1 MDTRM
6 HSSAPREVS
15 QAPAFSR
22 THRLV
27 LAAAAAGAV
36 MTLCWAALQVRAA
49 KEELR
54 QVRNVTS
61 AASPA
66 PPDRSADLARRLA
79 ELESRTR
86 RAEAE
91 AATRA
96 AELETVI
103 EFLRQENTAAQQTI
117 ERLSSPAPADGDVKI
132 GAGPG
137 DQGR

>member
-1 MDTRM
+1 MGARM
-6 HSSAPREVS
+6 QTSAQKNVPH
-15 QAPAFSR
+15 APAFSR

-27 LAAAAAGAV
+27 LAGAAAGAV

-49 KEELR
+49 KQELR
-54 QVRNVTS
+54 QLRSGTS
-61 AASPA
+61 AVSPTAS
-66 PPDRSADLARRLA
+66 DRSAELERRLS

-86 RAEAE
+86 RTEAE

-103 EFLRQENTAAQQTI
+103 DFLRQENTAAQQTI
-117 ERLSSPAPADGDVKI
+117 ERLSSPAPADGNTKS
-132 GAGPG
+132 GAGPA